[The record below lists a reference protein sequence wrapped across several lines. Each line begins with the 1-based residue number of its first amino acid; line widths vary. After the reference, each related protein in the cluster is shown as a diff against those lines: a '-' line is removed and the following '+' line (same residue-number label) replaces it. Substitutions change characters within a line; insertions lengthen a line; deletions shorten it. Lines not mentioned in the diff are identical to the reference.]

1 MSKDSSTKYYCDNQK
16 RLQKKLIKD
25 IKPSLKKE
33 KRKSEKMVV
42 KDINIYKKRKN
53 KCWLAIEK
61 NTAK

>member
-1 MSKDSSTKYYCDNQK
+1 MSIDSSTKYYCDNQK

-42 KDINIYKKRKN
+42 KDINIYKKGKN

-61 NTAK
+61 NTTK